1 MDKKDYKEFLR
12 DGETLETVLIGT
24 LRKRAFDARQRMSEV
39 DRERL
44 KEQQLEQAEELR
56 QRQYLDIC
64 FWAETGFRHPAETAA
79 EEIACHRKFLKAFGD
94 VPDVIEGESLRRLA
108 KRTLIRLCK
117 YGGYGSGND
126 VWVSGYSN
134 RNRKF
139 CFEGFTIRNM
149 SPDWFENNWVL
160 PSDMTEMEA
169 DLPID
174 VSALES
180 WPDFGR
186 VNAPDKKPKPSV
198 APSPPVFEVP
208 NFMPSMWGG
217 YSTRDHLP
225 DDARKY
231 LNAAN

>member
-24 LRKRAFDARQRMSEV
+24 LRKRAFDSRQRMSEA
-39 DRERL
+39 DRQQL

-56 QRQYLDIC
+56 QRQHLDVC
-64 FWAETGFRHPAETAA
+64 FWRETGFRRPAETAA
-79 EEIACHRKFLKAFGD
+79 EEIAVHRAFLKAFGN
-94 VPDVIEGESLRRLA
+94 VPDVLEGESLRRLA
-108 KRTLIRLCK
+108 KRVLIRLCH
-117 YGGYGSGND
+117 GGYGSGD
-126 VWVSGYSN
+126 VWVSGYST

-149 SPDWFENNWVL
+149 GPDWFENNWI
-160 PSDMTEMEA
+160 PPTGMTELEA

-180 WPDFGR
+180 WPNFGR
-186 VNAPDKKPKPSV
+186 VNIPAKAKPAV
-198 APSPPVFEVP
+198 APPPIPVFEAP

-217 YSTRDHLP
+217 HSTRDHLP
-225 DDARKY
+225 SEARNF
-231 LNAAN
+231 LNGAG